1 MALSRI
7 LNLRFAFFGTPR
19 FAEIILNELEQKG
32 FIPALVVTAPDKPKG
47 RKLLLTPS
55 EVNIWAKKRHIP
67 VLMPEKLSNEAFLED
82 LKKTDF
88 DLFIVAAYGK
98 IIPKVVLDLPRNGSL
113 NIHPSLLPKF
123 RGPSPIESAI
133 LSDETSTGVTII
145 VLDEEMDH
153 GPIIAQQEFIIENWP
168 TKGSRLAEYLA
179 HAGGALLAETLP
191 EYLAR
196 GKAYPQDHSRATFTK
211 KISKEDGLIDLSG
224 DPLLNY

>member
-55 EVNIWAKKRHIP
+55 EVKIWAKKRHIP

-98 IIPKVVLDLPRNGSL
+98 IIPKVVLDLPRNGVL
-113 NIHPSLLPKF
+113 FPSVRRTAERQTCRRK
-123 RGPSPIESAI
+123 RRRRRRPS
-133 LSDETSTGVTII
+133 
-145 VLDEEMDH
+145 
-153 GPIIAQQEFIIENWP
+153 
-168 TKGSRLAEYLA
+168 R
-179 HAGGALLAETLP
+179 
-191 EYLAR
+191 R
-196 GKAYPQDHSRATFTK
+196 
-211 KISKEDGLIDLSG
+211 
-224 DPLLNY
+224 